1 MLTRLD
7 LEMAAEDKLT
17 AQCEQVW
24 PGAGKENAQRIIAR
38 HEKAV
43 RETLRYVDPI
53 LLEMLRSVRPTAPV
67 AGSPRVSFPGE
78 AGIGA
83 KSAK

>member
-1 MLTRLD
+1 
-7 LEMAAEDKLT
+7 
-17 AQCEQVW
+17 
-24 PGAGKENAQRIIAR
+24 
-38 HEKAV
+38 
-43 RETLRYVDPI
+43 VDPI